1 MNRLCFFV
9 AFNQNAGA
17 SLVSSSSSAS
27 IPFGLAERVPVCV
40 CVRSDSITN
49 HNARHK
55 KSAKR
60 KPLTLRHTHTGESAY
75 FVLFC
80 FFFHFLPTVYYYF
93 WFYYAAR
100 FISIIDC
107 WRAAVTTNSSQ
118 KEKKNTHRLCVC
130 VCWEAAG

>member
-17 SLVSSSSSAS
+17 SLVSSSSSSSAS

-80 FFFHFLPTVYYYF
+80 FVSIFFQP
-93 WFYYAAR
+93 
-100 FISIIDC
+100 FIIIFGFITPL
-107 WRAAVTTNSSQ
+107 ASLA
-118 KEKKNTHRLCVC
+118 
-130 VCWEAAG
+130 

>member
-17 SLVSSSSSAS
+17 SLVSSSSSSSAS

-80 FFFHFLPTVYYYF
+80 FFSIFFQP
-93 WFYYAAR
+93 
-100 FISIIDC
+100 FIIIIGFITPL
-107 WRAAVTTNSSQ
+107 ASLA
-118 KEKKNTHRLCVC
+118 
-130 VCWEAAG
+130 

>member
-1 MNRLCFFV
+1 MRGIKSPQKENHSR
-9 AFNQNAGA
+9 
-17 SLVSSSSSAS
+17 
-27 IPFGLAERVPVCV
+27 FG
-40 CVRSDSITN
+40 T
-49 HNARHK
+49 
-55 KSAKR
+55 
-60 KPLTLRHTHTGESAY
+60 HTHTGESAY

-118 KEKKNTHRLCVC
+118 KEKKKKYPSPVCVC
-130 VCWEAAG
+130 VSGSGGMIRKK